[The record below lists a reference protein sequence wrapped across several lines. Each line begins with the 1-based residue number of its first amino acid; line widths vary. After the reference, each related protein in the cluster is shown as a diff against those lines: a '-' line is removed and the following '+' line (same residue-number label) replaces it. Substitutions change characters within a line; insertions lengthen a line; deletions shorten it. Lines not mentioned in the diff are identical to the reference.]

1 MEIPEALSIIHV
13 FPKNKLIWSENI
25 MQTKAMI
32 KGMAAGA
39 VVGTACYMIS
49 RSPDRKKK
57 KLKKDTGKAVKAF
70 ISAADCFSSM
80 M

>member
-1 MEIPEALSIIHV
+1 MYFISTPANNISVNKFIFWRTDME
-13 FPKNKLIWSENI
+13 
-25 MQTKAMI
+25 TKAII

-57 KLKKDTGKAVKAF
+57 KLKRSTGKAVKAF
-70 ISAADCFSSM
+70 ITAADCFSSM
-80 M
+80 I

>member
-1 MEIPEALSIIHV
+1 ME
-13 FPKNKLIWSENI
+13 
-25 MQTKAMI
+25 TKAII

-57 KLKKDTGKAVKAF
+57 RLKRNAGKAVRAF
-70 ISAADCFSSM
+70 AAAADCFSSM
-80 M
+80 I